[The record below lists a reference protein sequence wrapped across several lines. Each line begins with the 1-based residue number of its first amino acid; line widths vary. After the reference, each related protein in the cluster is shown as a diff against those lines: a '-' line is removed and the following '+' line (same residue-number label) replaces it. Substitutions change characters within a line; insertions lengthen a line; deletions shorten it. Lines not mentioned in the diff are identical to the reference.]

1 MVNIALRKS
10 ANIIL
15 TKVEKIYRAF
25 EIDYLSLSDELSDGP
40 VAEWMAADGLSPD
53 VLAKRL
59 LRSEHL

>member
-15 TKVEKIYRAF
+15 TKVGKIYRTF
-25 EIDYLSLSDELSDGP
+25 EICYLSLSDELSDGP
-40 VAEWMAADGLSPD
+40 VTEWMTADCLSPD
-53 VLAKRL
+53 VIAKRL